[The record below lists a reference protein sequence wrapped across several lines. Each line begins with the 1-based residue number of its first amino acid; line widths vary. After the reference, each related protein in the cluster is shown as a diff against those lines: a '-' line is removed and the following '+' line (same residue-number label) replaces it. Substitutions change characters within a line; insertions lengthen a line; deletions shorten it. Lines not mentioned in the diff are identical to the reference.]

1 MARGEKTRKWVAS
14 NYTCY
19 GTGYCDLQYLL
30 KYQSRDYYTSGIY
43 GWNFDVYTFRDYAI
57 TTGYRSMIHHI
68 KRDFELDKKYD
79 DMARDIYYNRQLS
92 WDEQKRRINN
102 LLAEYLHKIFGDESI
117 KVYEG

>member
-1 MARGEKTRKWVAS
+1 MKREKTRKWVAS

-19 GTGYCDLQYLL
+19 GAGYCDLQYLL

-43 GWNFDVYTFRDYAI
+43 GWNFDVYTFGDYAI

-92 WDEQKRRINN
+92 WDEQKRQINN
-102 LLAEYLHKIFGDESI
+102 LLTEYLHKIFGDEAI
-117 KVYEG
+117 KVYEE